1 MSTRITSK
9 APIWVQEKRQPRR
22 EELAAA
28 HAAAGGGMGTPHSN
42 GNSLDFSEDTETE
55 LVPLESNPNI
65 LIPRPKIEQEVERMA
80 ANSIKVRK
88 VFK

>member
-1 MSTRITSK
+1 MSTRITSR

-28 HAAAGGGMGTPHSN
+28 HAAAGGGMGTSHSN
-42 GNSLDFSEDTETE
+42 GASLDLTEGETE